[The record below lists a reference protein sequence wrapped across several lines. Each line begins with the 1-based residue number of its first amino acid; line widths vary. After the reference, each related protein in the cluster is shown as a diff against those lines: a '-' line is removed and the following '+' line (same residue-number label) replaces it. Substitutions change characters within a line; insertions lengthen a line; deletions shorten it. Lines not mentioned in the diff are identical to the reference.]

1 MNELLS
7 FYSLWKV
14 NLLKLAFGEEFKVHD
29 LLSYHS
35 TLFSAGTGKN
45 ETTKDLARTL
55 GKFMQYILK
64 SFLNLKFIFL
74 FSSDI

>member
-14 NLLKLAFGEEFKVHD
+14 NLLKVAFGEEFKVHD
-29 LLSYHS
+29 LLCYHS

-55 GKFMQYILK
+55 GKLCAV
-64 SFLNLKFIFL
+64 
-74 FSSDI
+74 

>member
-7 FYSLWKV
+7 FYSLWKSKYV
-14 NLLKLAFGEEFKVHD
+14 EDSDREEFKVHD

-55 GKFMQYILK
+55 GKLYAV
-64 SFLNLKFIFL
+64 
-74 FSSDI
+74 

>member
-1 MNELLS
+1 MKSKSVEGS
-7 FYSLWKV
+7 
-14 NLLKLAFGEEFKVHD
+14 D

-55 GKFMQYILK
+55 GKLYAV
-64 SFLNLKFIFL
+64 
-74 FSSDI
+74 

>member
-14 NLLKLAFGEEFKVHD
+14 NLLKVAFGEEFKVHD

-55 GKFMQYILK
+55 GKLYAV
-64 SFLNLKFIFL
+64 
-74 FSSDI
+74 

>member
-7 FYSLWKV
+7 FYSLRKV
-14 NLLKLAFGEEFKVHD
+14 NLLKVAFGEEFKVHD
-29 LLSYHS
+29 LLCYHS

-55 GKFMQYILK
+55 GKLYAV
-64 SFLNLKFIFL
+64 
-74 FSSDI
+74 